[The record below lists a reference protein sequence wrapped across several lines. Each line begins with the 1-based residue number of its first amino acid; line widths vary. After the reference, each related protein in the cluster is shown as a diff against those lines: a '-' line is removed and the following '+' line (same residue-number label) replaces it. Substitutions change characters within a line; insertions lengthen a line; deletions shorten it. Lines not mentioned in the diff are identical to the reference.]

1 MSDVTWIN
9 SSPESMFDTQIEL
22 NKINDEVLMTEL
34 RRDMIDYCRKY
45 CHKCNEK
52 YHHNKYMIHYC
63 KK

>member
-1 MSDVTWIN
+1 
-9 SSPESMFDTQIEL
+9 MFDTQIEL

-52 YHHNKYMIHYC
+52 YYHNKYMIHYC